1 MPVEHRQEEDT
12 TQSDEDTVDRETIN
26 DSSNSSNQNTTEED
40 KSDESN
46 PISNSDVAEETG
58 VKVCDDVRYDKY
70 FKMKQFGV
78 PAAAVKLKM
87 SAEGLDPSLLE

>member
-1 MPVEHRQEEDT
+1 MPIEEIREENQ
-12 TQSDEDTVDRETIN
+12 TQLDVDTVDQQTRS
-26 DSSNSSNQNTTEED
+26 DSRSSNQHTTEDEKQSQED
-40 KSDESN
+40 PPLSDT
-46 PISNSDVAEETG
+46 EETG
-58 VKVCDDVRYDKY
+58 VKVYEDIRYDKY